1 MSTPELKHLS
11 VKDVNGIAVV
21 DFVNSQLMFATS
33 VVQEIGNELDS
44 LVTNRGHTKIVL
56 DFAHVQYVSSSMLA
70 QLAKLQRTVEQ
81 AKGHLRV
88 CGLGPVLLDTFRIG
102 HFDRLFEICD
112 DLESSIAS
120 FRPS

>member
-1 MSTPELKHLS
+1 MSAPELKHLS

-33 VVQEIGNELDS
+33 VVQEIGEELDS

-70 QLAKLQRTVEQ
+70 QLARLQRTVEQ
-81 AKGHLRV
+81 AKGQLRV
-88 CGLGPVLLDTFRIG
+88 CGLGPILLDTFRIG
-102 HFDRLFEICD
+102 HFDRLFAIYD

-120 FRPS
+120 FRS

>member
-1 MSTPELKHLS
+1 MSAPELKHLS

-21 DFVNSQLMFATS
+21 DFVNSQLMFAS
-33 VVQEIGNELDS
+33 SIVQEIGDELDS

-70 QLAKLQRTVEQ
+70 QLARLQRTIEQ
-81 AKGHLRV
+81 AKGQLRV

-102 HFDRLFEICD
+102 HFDRLFAIYD
-112 DLESSIAS
+112 
-120 FRPS
+120 